1 MGLPAVACSEFC
13 FSYGKSLILDRISF
27 SLERGQWLSIVGTNG
42 SGKSTLLK
50 NMLRL
55 IDGGKSSGTIAIAGR
70 DLSTYSQRELAQ
82 AVAYVPQAGG
92 RVPPFT
98 VRDFVN
104 LSRFPYGYRA
114 ESRKNEACES
124 VEEALRL
131 TNTKG
136 LGHRRMDALS
146 GGQRQ
151 RVYLA
156 AALAQDTDI
165 ILLDEPASFLD
176 PRHAHEMHET
186 LKKLNSE
193 SGLTIITVTHDLN
206 QVLDAGGM
214 ALVLADSKQIYFGK
228 AEALAE
234 GKGIL
239 ESAFA
244 YPFVYL
250 THPVTHKRLVVA

>member
-1 MGLPAVACSEFC
+1 MALPAVACSEFC
-13 FSYGKSLILDRISF
+13 FSYGKAVILDRISF
-27 SLERGQWLSIVGTNG
+27 SLVRGQWLSIVGPNG

-55 IDGGKSSGTIAIAGR
+55 IDGGKSSGSIAIAGR
-70 DLSTYSQRELAQ
+70 DLSTYSQRELAR

-98 VRDFVN
+98 VRDFIN

-114 ESRKNEACES
+114 DARQFQHCES
-124 VEEALRL
+124 VEQALEL

-136 LGHRRMDALS
+136 IEHRRMDALS

-151 RVYLA
+151 RVFLA

-165 ILLDEPASFLD
+165 LLLDEPASFLD
-176 PRHAHEMHET
+176 PRHSHEMHES
-186 LKKLNSE
+186 LKKLHSE
-193 SGLTIITVTHDLN
+193 NGMTIITVTHDLN

-214 ALVLADSKQIYFGK
+214 ALVLADSRQIFFGD
-228 AEALAE
+228 AYALAQ
-234 GKGIL
+234 GNGIL
-239 ESAFA
+239 EQAFA
-244 YPFVYL
+244 YPFAYL
-250 THPVTHKRLVVA
+250 THPATNKPLVVA